1 MTQTLCE
8 HSTQNPRLRT
18 GRSKKNGSP
27 LSTQTKIWA
36 NVSVRVSQG
45 AALSHSSAILST
57 FFCTWDN
64 CSLIGW
70 QEMKTVSTL
79 SGIISFSS
87 SLPSI
92 ERSPFISR
100 GKLMLGQ
107 RRRSF
112 EHQLAKWREK
122 GAGSKG
128 WGGWQLRKMLFVSY
142 HNRTFIFKMYIA
154 SAL

>member
-1 MTQTLCE
+1 MFWSVSSQPLWGMAQTLYR
-8 HSTQNPRLRT
+8 HSFLNPRLQLVCHSLRT
-18 GRSKKNGSP
+18 AKCKKWVSFIRME
-27 LSTQTKIWA
+27 QIWA
-36 NVSVRVSQG
+36 NVSGRVSQG
-45 AALSHSSAILST
+45 ASLTHSLAILST
-57 FFCTWDN
+57 FLLSCEWDN

-79 SGIISFSS
+79 SRIISFSS

-92 ERSPFISR
+92 QRSPFISV

-122 GAGSKG
+122 GPRSNGRGLDS
-128 WGGWQLRKMLFVSY
+128 
-142 HNRTFIFKMYIA
+142 
-154 SAL
+154 